1 MLSRIKFNKSI
12 IEVARVFFV
21 QTIWLQELIDR
32 GSQWD
37 NKLTVKRPKNVAP
50 GRENGP
56 LF

>member
-37 NKLTVKRPKNVAP
+37 NKLTVKRLKNVAP
-50 GRENGP
+50 RREN
-56 LF
+56 

>member
-50 GRENGP
+50 TREN
-56 LF
+56 